1 MTEGSG
7 WSVLNILLVILRL
20 GVAVN
25 WAVSGG
31 VVPNVGVPIEP
42 GDLRDGAFNGSAEC

>member
-1 MTEGSG
+1 M
-7 WSVLNILLVILRL
+7 LRL
-20 GVAVN
+20 GVGMN

-42 GDLRDGAFNGSAEC
+42 GDLREGAFKGSAEC